1 MVAIFSK
8 REKENLM
15 LSQYKTVAK
24 IRMHERNP
32 PEHAHEAPGDL

>member
-8 REKENLM
+8 RENLI

-24 IRMHERNP
+24 IRMRERNT
-32 PEHAHEAPGDL
+32 PEQAHEALGNL